1 MKENVLEIEIKLA
14 SEWKEALDKAYEK
27 KKKDVKVDGFR
38 KGSVPKDIY
47 IKKFGIESLYMDA
60 VDFAMQVA
68 YQQVLKEH
76 KDLKPAIEPKVDVT
90 GISDSNVIFKF
101 TIVNRPKVTLGAY
114 KNLGIKKEKA
124 KVSEEEID
132 GEIENLRNQMADLVV
147 KDDDSEVADGDTA
160 VIDFEGYVDGEKL
173 DGGSA
178 ENYSLEIGAH
188 SFIPGFEE
196 GLVGHKAGEKVTLNL
211 KFPEDYVENLKGK
224 DVKFDVTIHEVKTRV
239 LPEVNEDFFKD
250 LGYDDE
256 VKTVADLR
264 KKVKEHL
271 EEHKNHD
278 LEDKF
283 IDECLE
289 KASANMT
296 VDIND
301 EIIDDEVHR
310 MMHQYEE
317 QLKMQGMDLEKYYQ
331 ITGQSHDDLHKLM
344 TPEATKRIKYRYLIE
359 EIADKEKI
367 EFTDKE
373 VEKQAK
379 EMADNYGIS
388 VDELIKAYGSLDIV
402 RYDMTMHRALEII
415 KEGNEESSTKKEE
428 SPKKDTAS
436 KKETAKKTTTKKTTK
451 KEEK

>member
-1 MKENVLEIEIKLA
+1 
-14 SEWKEALDKAYEK
+14 
-27 KKKDVKVDGFR
+27 
-38 KGSVPKDIY
+38 
-47 IKKFGIESLYMDA
+47 
-60 VDFAMQVA
+60 
-68 YQQVLKEH
+68 
-76 KDLKPAIEPKVDVT
+76 
-90 GISDSNVIFKF
+90 
-101 TIVNRPKVTLGAY
+101 
-114 KNLGIKKEKA
+114 
-124 KVSEEEID
+124 
-132 GEIENLRNQMADLVV
+132 MADLVV
-147 KDDDSEVADGDTA
+147 KGDNSDVENGDTA

-178 ENYSLEIGAH
+178 ENYALEIGAH

-196 GLVGHKAGEKVTLNL
+196 GLIGHKAGEKVTLNL

-289 KASANMT
+289 KAASNMK

-310 MMHQYEE
+310 MMHQYED

-359 EIADKEKI
+359 EIAEKEKI

-415 KEGNEESSTKKEE
+415 KEGNEGSSTKKEE
-428 SPKKDTAS
+428 APKKEST
-436 KKETAKKTTTKKTTK
+436 KKTTAKKATK